1 MAGCAAIGV
10 FMTIS
15 SGIEHPYPLLPP
27 SFGTGVLGGFT
38 TFSTYTVAVTRRVI
52 ARSRLLAGPP

>member
-1 MAGCAAIGV
+1 
-10 FMTIS
+10 MTIS